1 MSIYVSNLSD
11 EIEENDLKR
20 IFSEYGYVNKIQ
32 ISLNQK
38 TGEKRGFAVVEMA
51 TGTEEAEA
59 IRALRGIELMGYSLK
74 VNRAMT
80 EYSI

>member
-11 EIEENDLKR
+11 EVEENDLKV
-20 IFSEYGYVNKIQ
+20 IFSKYGYVKKIQ
-32 ISLNQK
+32 VSLNQK
-38 TGEKRGFAVVEMA
+38 TGEKRGFAVIEMA
-51 TGTEEAEA
+51 TSAEEASA

>member
-11 EIEENDLKR
+11 EVEENDLKV
-20 IFSEYGYVNKIQ
+20 IFSEYGYVKRIQ
-32 ISLNQK
+32 VSLNKK
-38 TGEKRGFAVVEMA
+38 TGDKRRFAVIEMA
-51 TGTEEAEA
+51 TSTEEVAA
-59 IRALRGIELMGYSLK
+59 IRALRGIDLMGNSLK